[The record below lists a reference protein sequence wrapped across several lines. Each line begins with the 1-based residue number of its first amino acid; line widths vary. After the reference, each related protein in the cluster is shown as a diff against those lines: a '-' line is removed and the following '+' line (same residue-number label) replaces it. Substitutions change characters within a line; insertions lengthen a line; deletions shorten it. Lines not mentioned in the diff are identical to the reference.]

1 MDSSSVIMTA
11 DLHFVERYFF
21 LTVNISKLKIFNLI
35 IFFISCKLSQ
45 KMFTEYI
52 LFNFAQEAF
61 NNKSVKRDFS
71 LLAQLLPYSGFSQ
84 FTEVRISP
92 KLSWITRTGLA
103 ICLILSRVLEL
114 LWHFFVWAHR
124 HKGDPWI
131 LRLEMLACS
140 FAFDRLKHKVRR
152 YNFFLKCWLSIIIIK
167 TRRVHHNFKLPFIRR
182 AVQKKQ
188 VSLWILSNILIHFEN
203 FIKSNVEIQV

>member
-1 MDSSSVIMTA
+1 MLTALKNSTGHRSLSDKNFFYSQEWIVHWSSWPPNSISLKDT
-11 DLHFVERYFF
+11 LFWPLIFQSLKYLILYF
-21 LTVNISKLKIFNLI
+21 
-35 IFFISCKLSQ
+35 FFISCKLSQ

-52 LFNFAQEAF
+52 LFSFAQEAF

-71 LLAQLLPYSGFSQ
+71 LLAQLCPYSGFSQ
-84 FTEVRISP
+84 FTEVRISS

-140 FAFDRLKHKVRR
+140 FAFDRLKHEVRC
-152 YNFFLKCWLSIIIIK
+152 YNFFFKCWLSIIIIK
-167 TRRVHHNFKLPFIRR
+167 TRR
-182 AVQKKQ
+182 AV
-188 VSLWILSNILIHFEN
+188 LIT
-203 FIKSNVEIQV
+203 SSYPS

>member
-21 LTVNISKLKIFNLI
+21 LTVNISKLKIFDLI

-52 LFNFAQEAF
+52 LFNFAEEAF

-114 LWHFFVWAHR
+114 LWHFLVWAHR
-124 HKGDPWI
+124 HKGDP
-131 LRLEMLACS
+131 
-140 FAFDRLKHKVRR
+140 
-152 YNFFLKCWLSIIIIK
+152 
-167 TRRVHHNFKLPFIRR
+167 
-182 AVQKKQ
+182 
-188 VSLWILSNILIHFEN
+188 
-203 FIKSNVEIQV
+203 